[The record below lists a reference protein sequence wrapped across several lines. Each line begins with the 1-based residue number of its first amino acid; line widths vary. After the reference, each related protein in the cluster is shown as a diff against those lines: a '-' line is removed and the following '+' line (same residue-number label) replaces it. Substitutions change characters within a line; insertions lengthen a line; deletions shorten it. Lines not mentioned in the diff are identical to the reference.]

1 MRISE
6 IAHLGV
12 YYDGILPNHILQ
24 AMGFIFLWGTTELN
38 DDDCLQSVHENS
50 EIILVF

>member
-6 IAHLGV
+6 IAHV
-12 YYDGILPNHILQ
+12 AVCYDGKFPNHIIQ

-38 DDDCLQSVHENS
+38 EGDCLQSVHENS
-50 EIILVF
+50 EITLVF